1 MNMKI
6 LIFLAIKA
14 REILS
19 TPSRHPPPPLELCG
33 ALVSLVLLHT
43 LFVPALFYMKSGSMV
58 LSTCFFNNSA
68 KELSN
73 VL

>member
-19 TPSRHPPPPLELCG
+19 TPSRHPLPKLCG

-43 LFVPALFYMKSGSMV
+43 LFVPALFYMKSGNMV